1 VPTQQ
6 EIEELQRFYQVQKGV
21 KPQEFP
27 PHYPTSCLLGC
38 VDVEAVLPQEEY
50 RSLQKMCC
58 VRGAHVL
65 FGIFW
70 NTRSRSFF
78 VLKNVL
84 ASHFNAKTLNT
95 VRKLGSLSKEES

>member
-38 VDVEAVLPQEEY
+38 VDVEDVLPQEEY

-65 FGIFW
+65 FGTVLFGITDCG
-70 NTRSRSFF
+70 NFF
-78 VLKNVL
+78 
-84 ASHFNAKTLNT
+84 LNDG
-95 VRKLGSLSKEES
+95 RIPGPHGKS

>member
-38 VDVEAVLPQEEY
+38 VDVEDVLPQEEY
-50 RSLQKMCC
+50 RSLQKMCGI
-58 VRGAHVL
+58 RAAHVL
-65 FGIFW
+65 FG
-70 NTRSRSFF
+70 TFF
-78 VLKNVL
+78 LVFPIQILLCFEQVLIL
-84 ASHFNAKTLNT
+84 LFSCQIIQY
-95 VRKLGSLSKEES
+95 SI

>member
-38 VDVEAVLPQEEY
+38 VDVEDVLPQEEY
-50 RSLQKMCC
+50 RSLQKMCG
-58 VRGAHVL
+58 VRGDHVL
-65 FGIFW
+65 FG
-70 NTRSRSFF
+70 T
-78 VLKNVL
+78 VLFGIPDPDPSV
-84 ASHFNAKTLNT
+84 F
-95 VRKLGSLSKEES
+95 

>member
-38 VDVEAVLPQEEY
+38 VDVEDVLPQEEY
-50 RSLQKMCC
+50 RSIK
-58 VRGAHVL
+58 HVWHQIPVVG
-65 FGIFW
+65 F
-70 NTRSRSFF
+70 RSD
-78 VLKNVL
+78 
-84 ASHFNAKTLNT
+84 
-95 VRKLGSLSKEES
+95 

>member
-38 VDVEAVLPQEEY
+38 VDVEDVLPQEEY
-50 RSLQKMCC
+50 RSLQKMCF
-58 VRGAHVL
+58 VRYPCFVRYCLAFL
-65 FGIFW
+65 FQILLCFEQNFNPPIFMPKH
-70 NTRSRSFF
+70 SIQ
-78 VLKNVL
+78 
-84 ASHFNAKTLNT
+84 
-95 VRKLGSLSKEES
+95 

>member
-38 VDVEAVLPQEEY
+38 VDVEDVLPQEEY
-50 RSLQKMCC
+50 RSLQEMCG
-58 VRGAHVL
+58 VRAAH
-65 FGIFW
+65 
-70 NTRSRSFF
+70 F
-78 VLKNVL
+78 VRYILVYQVQILLCFEK
-84 ASHFNAKTLNT
+84 
-95 VRKLGSLSKEES
+95 SLILPYSC